1 MIALKITNLKK
12 FMSQLLIGECFDSF
26 WLSEASIT
34 TGNTYIIEGTLH
46 PEFFSEEAQEVLER
60 CHRTHSL
67 WKEMKPF
74 CYSII
79 RGKQTPLQFKF
90 VFRLS
95 YEKVRHA
102 VDKSGISLEPDHI
115 NGLFLNIQYSAGQL
129 SCTTGTS
136 MSAFSLDKS
145 LDQMWDRMVLHFFQE
160 NDIDYEESF

>member
-1 MIALKITNLKK
+1 
-12 FMSQLLIGECFDSF
+12 
-26 WLSEASIT
+26 
-34 TGNTYIIEGTLH
+34 
-46 PEFFSEEAQEVLER
+46 
-60 CHRTHSL
+60 
-67 WKEMKPF
+67 MKPF

-129 SCTTGTS
+129 ICTTGTS
-136 MSAFSLDKS
+136 VSTFSLDKS
-145 LDQMWDRMVLHFFQE
+145 LDQMWDRMVLCFFQE